1 MPTEG
6 IKSSVKVTVTD
17 APKKKLINVE
27 PGVEITGKF
36 LIGPKQ
42 EEQKDEPEE

>member
-1 MPTEG
+1 MPSEG
-6 IKSSVKVTVTD
+6 IKTSVKVTVTD

-36 LIGPKQ
+36 VIGPKQ
-42 EEQKDEPEE
+42 EEQEDQQ